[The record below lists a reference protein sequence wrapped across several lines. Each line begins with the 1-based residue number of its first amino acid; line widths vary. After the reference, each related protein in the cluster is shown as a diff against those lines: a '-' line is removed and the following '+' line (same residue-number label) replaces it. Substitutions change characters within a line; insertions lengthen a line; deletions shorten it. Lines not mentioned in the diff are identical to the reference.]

1 MLDILAAVKGKA
13 EKPTRIMYRSNLS
26 WSLCQELLRHLTGK
40 GLIKVVAQGRRKRYE
55 LTPQG
60 DAVLVSFGGIL
71 EELGNREDQ
80 EETFAHF

>member
-1 MLDILAAVKGKA
+1 MFDILAAVKGET

-40 GLIKVVAQGRRKRYE
+40 GLVKVVAQGKRKRYE

-60 DAVLVSFGGIL
+60 NAVLVSFTGVL
-71 EELGNREDQ
+71 EELGDRKEA
-80 EETFAHF
+80 FADF

>member
-40 GLIKVVAQGRRKRYE
+40 GLIRVVAQGRRKRYE

-71 EELGNREDQ
+71 EKLGDR

>member
-26 WSLCQELLRHLTGK
+26 WSLCQELLRHLAGK
-40 GLIKVVAQGRRKRYE
+40 GLVRVVAQGRRKRYE

-71 EELGNREDQ
+71 EELGDRGR
-80 EETFAHF
+80 EETLAHF

>member
-26 WSLCQELLRHLTGK
+26 WSVCKELLGHLTGK
-40 GLIKVVAQGRRKRYE
+40 GLIKVVAQGKRKRYE

-60 DAVLVSFGGIL
+60 DAVLVSFSGIL
-71 EELGNREDQ
+71 EELGDREDRG
-80 EETFAHF
+80 EAFAHF